1 MGSGVSTEVGALVG
15 ALKNPAVTNEERLR
29 ALERL
34 CELADDE
41 DEAYKTGLASDEL
54 GLLKELAA
62 LLAKEREPGGDAQAV
77 LLACR
82 ICWYLARS
90 GAAALNLVSPSINLL
105 PILVNI
111 AGAGLGEVIFFCSAP
126 YLISLPNLTPSSLYR
141 RVKHA

>member
-15 ALKNPAVTNEERLR
+15 ALKNPEVPNEERLR

-34 CELADDE
+34 CELADNM
-41 DEAYKTGLASDEL
+41 DEAYKIGLASDEL

-77 LLACR
+77 LLASR
-82 ICWYLARS
+82 ICWYLSRS
-90 GAAALNLVSPSINLL
+90 YAAKLNLASPSINLL
-105 PILVNI
+105 PILVSL